1 MARTRN
7 LDPGRV
13 PALHYA
19 FTRLRRHAKRQVYAF
34 WLALVGL
41 AAAGPLGPQPAL
53 GHPGPALP
61 AARQTSA
68 VRAARPDP
76 PPPCAECVVLSVT
89 PEQTTGL
96 PPRLDGA
103 RIAVRV
109 TPGAGG
115 WQPALETLRA
125 RGGQTGVHVTGVP
138 GEGDAILAAAA
149 GLLILEPAAGDPEQ
163 LAFDLKR
170 ALAEARGRR
179 PDAMLIVAAPP
190 ELAAALRERGIEPY
204 TDVIVSS
211 AAPLQSSDALADPHE
226 GPLRVRTLP
235 QTGGEAAAIAAA
247 AVALQRWLPA
257 GLVPLRDRALRCG
270 GGAAIDTYLNPRTLD
285 LIGLTSSC
293 PLPATVTS
301 DVPGAAIERLD
312 LASRSVFLV
321 HAGDSGRFAE
331 GVDVSAARTL
341 TVEEIVARHQA
352 AAARQAAAIE
362 TLISE
367 GTMALTFEAPGFV
380 APVTVTSETTVFRGA
395 GSGEQA
401 PITEIRQANI
411 RVNGVAFDAGGGAPK
426 LPIIEPERAAA
437 PPLAI
442 TLSDLYAYRLAG
454 RERLRGRDAYV
465 IAFEPRKGKDPDL
478 TPRDAASLYRGRAWI
493 DAATFGLIRVAA
505 AQTGLTG
512 AITASEQADDF
523 APDAGGRWLLT
534 RSDVRQT
541 YEGASVRTPIHRLL
555 VVHQHLVNAADF
567 GARRAAALASDAV
580 MLRDTPAGFRYL
592 AKAESGK
599 QPAEGGERT
608 AESGQPPVRVL
619 AGRATRVRT
628 FAFGVIVDPNI
639 SRPLPFA
646 GVSYVDFDWFGT
658 GAQFSGFFGGS
669 YGQLAFSAPSVR
681 GTRWQLAGRAF
692 GIATSYNDRAFEN
705 GREQYALDIRQR
717 PAHAAVWLLRP
728 LSPRTALRLEYAWDY
743 NRYGRHDV
751 TSPEFVVPRNQNAH
765 TIRIGLDAQRAGWQ
779 GSIWG
784 SHSRRIGWRAWGL
797 PAERAAFSGDEASYQ
812 RYGASVLRA
821 QAWSRRVTSR
831 VEAAVMGGSGLDRFS
846 RYAFGTFDNRL
857 RGYPS
862 ALIRYDR
869 GGVIRTAAAIAL
881 FRVMRL
887 DGFADSAFVHDP
899 GFGRGLRQYTGLG
912 AALEAPA
919 PFGTLISVEWGYGV
933 QGIDAEGR
941 RGTHVLRLSGYKL
954 F

>member
-1 MARTRN
+1 
-7 LDPGRV
+7 
-13 PALHYA
+13 
-19 FTRLRRHAKRQVYAF
+19 
-34 WLALVGL
+34 
-41 AAAGPLGPQPAL
+41 
-53 GHPGPALP
+53 
-61 AARQTSA
+61 
-68 VRAARPDP
+68 
-76 PPPCAECVVLSVT
+76 
-89 PEQTTGL
+89 
-96 PPRLDGA
+96 
-103 RIAVRV
+103 
-109 TPGAGG
+109 
-115 WQPALETLRA
+115 
-125 RGGQTGVHVTGVP
+125 
-138 GEGDAILAAAA
+138 
-149 GLLILEPAAGDPEQ
+149 
-163 LAFDLKR
+163 
-170 ALAEARGRR
+170 
-179 PDAMLIVAAPP
+179 
-190 ELAAALRERGIEPY
+190 
-204 TDVIVSS
+204 
-211 AAPLQSSDALADPHE
+211 
-226 GPLRVRTLP
+226 
-235 QTGGEAAAIAAA
+235 
-247 AVALQRWLPA
+247 
-257 GLVPLRDRALRCG
+257 
-270 GGAAIDTYLNPRTLD
+270 
-285 LIGLTSSC
+285 LT
-293 PLPATVTS
+293 
-301 DVPGAAIERLD
+301 
-312 LASRSVFLV
+312 
-321 HAGDSGRFAE
+321 
-331 GVDVSAARTL
+331 
-341 TVEEIVARHQA
+341 
-352 AAARQAAAIE
+352 
-362 TLISE
+362 
-367 GTMALTFEAPGFV
+367 
-380 APVTVTSETTVFRGA
+380 
-395 GSGEQA
+395 
-401 PITEIRQANI
+401 
-411 RVNGVAFDAGGGAPK
+411 
-426 LPIIEPERAAA
+426 
-437 PPLAI
+437 I
-442 TLSDLYAYRLAG
+442 TLSDLYTYRLAG

-465 IAFEPRKGKDPDL
+465 IAFEPRDS
-478 TPRDAASLYRGRAWI
+478 RASLYKGRAWI
-493 DAATFGLIRVAA
+493 DATTFAMMRVTA
-505 AQTGLTG
+505 AQTGLIG
-512 AITASEQADDF
+512 AITASEQTDDF
-523 APDAGGRWLLT
+523 APDAAGRWLLT
-534 RSDVRQT
+534 RSDVHQT

-555 VVHQHLVNAADF
+555 VVERHSINAPDF
-567 GARRAAALASDAV
+567 AAQRAAALSSNDV
-580 MLRDTPAGFRYL
+580 MLRDTPQGFRYL
-592 AKAESGK
+592 AKRQASASARTDERAGSGEASPK
-599 QPAEGGERT
+599 PRSGEGGEGG
-608 AESGQPPVRVL
+608 ERVL

-646 GVSYVDFDWFGT
+646 GVSYVDFDLFGT
-658 GAQFSGFFGGS
+658 GSQFSGFFGGT
-669 YGQLAFSAPSVR
+669 YGQLAFSAPSLR